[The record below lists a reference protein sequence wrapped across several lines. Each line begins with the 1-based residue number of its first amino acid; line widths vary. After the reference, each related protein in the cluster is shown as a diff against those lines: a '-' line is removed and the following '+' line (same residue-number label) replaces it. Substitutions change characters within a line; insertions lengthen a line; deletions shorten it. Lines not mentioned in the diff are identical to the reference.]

1 MRLPIPPCPRR
12 NILDFPQLSSG
23 LGPFVPAFSNPTGHV
38 VGSIG
43 LHPSG
48 RPVPRCRSPRPVR
61 VDEPA
66 LASHGQAGASGDLW
80 HGLLLF
86 PGNDPVCPLPQLPAE
101 RTGRRLNW
109 TRGKVLLIGLA
120 VLLLGGLGQVGF
132 QAAGFEGVSAGIAA
146 EALLVVIV
154 VVWTSSYLFRVVTGQ
169 MTYMDQR
176 RRYREVYDK
185 QEAEA
190 LQARFDALPEEEQ
203 QALLRKIGADGLGP
217 TDGEA
222 PVDS

>member
-1 MRLPIPPCPRR
+1 M
-12 NILDFPQLSSG
+12 
-23 LGPFVPAFSNPTGHV
+23 
-38 VGSIG
+38 
-43 LHPSG
+43 
-48 RPVPRCRSPRPVR
+48 
-61 VDEPA
+61 
-66 LASHGQAGASGDLW
+66 
-80 HGLLLF
+80 
-86 PGNDPVCPLPQLPAE
+86 
-101 RTGRRLNW
+101 

-132 QAAGFEGVSAGIAA
+132 QAAGFEGFSAGIAA

-203 QALLRKIGADGLGP
+203 QALLRKIGADASVP
-217 TDGEA
+217 TDGDA
-222 PVDS
+222 PGMGLQVMGYGHATGYMYPGGLNLELISEPPNIP

>member
-1 MRLPIPPCPRR
+1 M
-12 NILDFPQLSSG
+12 
-23 LGPFVPAFSNPTGHV
+23 
-38 VGSIG
+38 
-43 LHPSG
+43 
-48 RPVPRCRSPRPVR
+48 
-61 VDEPA
+61 
-66 LASHGQAGASGDLW
+66 
-80 HGLLLF
+80 
-86 PGNDPVCPLPQLPAE
+86 
-101 RTGRRLNW
+101 

-120 VLLLGGLGQVGF
+120 VLLIGGLGQVGF
-132 QAAGFEGVSAGIAA
+132 QAAGFESFSAGIAA

-185 QEAEA
+185 QEAEV

>member
-1 MRLPIPPCPRR
+1 M
-12 NILDFPQLSSG
+12 
-23 LGPFVPAFSNPTGHV
+23 
-38 VGSIG
+38 
-43 LHPSG
+43 
-48 RPVPRCRSPRPVR
+48 
-61 VDEPA
+61 
-66 LASHGQAGASGDLW
+66 
-80 HGLLLF
+80 
-86 PGNDPVCPLPQLPAE
+86 
-101 RTGRRLNW
+101 

-132 QAAGFEGVSAGIAA
+132 QAAGFEGFSAGIAA
-146 EALLVVIV
+146 EALLIVIV
-154 VVWTSSYLFRVVTGQ
+154 VVWTTSYLFRVVTGQ

-185 QEAEA
+185 QEAEV

-203 QALLRKIGADGLGP
+203 RELLRKIGADLTVP

>member
-1 MRLPIPPCPRR
+1 M
-12 NILDFPQLSSG
+12 
-23 LGPFVPAFSNPTGHV
+23 
-38 VGSIG
+38 
-43 LHPSG
+43 
-48 RPVPRCRSPRPVR
+48 
-61 VDEPA
+61 
-66 LASHGQAGASGDLW
+66 
-80 HGLLLF
+80 
-86 PGNDPVCPLPQLPAE
+86 
-101 RTGRRLNW
+101 

-132 QAAGFEGVSAGIAA
+132 QVAGFKGFSAGIAA

-203 QALLRKIGADGLGP
+203 QALLRKIGVDRLGP

>member
-1 MRLPIPPCPRR
+1 M
-12 NILDFPQLSSG
+12 
-23 LGPFVPAFSNPTGHV
+23 
-38 VGSIG
+38 
-43 LHPSG
+43 
-48 RPVPRCRSPRPVR
+48 
-61 VDEPA
+61 
-66 LASHGQAGASGDLW
+66 
-80 HGLLLF
+80 
-86 PGNDPVCPLPQLPAE
+86 
-101 RTGRRLNW
+101 

-132 QAAGFEGVSAGIAA
+132 QAAGFEGFSAGIAA

-190 LQARFDALPEEEQ
+190 LQARFDALPVEEQ
-203 QALLRKIGADGLGP
+203 QELLRKIGADASVP
-217 TDGEA
+217 ADGDA